1 MIYFSMGYWVI
12 GLALIV
18 SLAGVSCGLACIRQS
33 TKSVTARFR
42 LLWLFVAASSIG
54 GVGVALSVFVSMLG
68 FGVKGTTLRYDTTM
82 TTLFSALSGL
92 TVFVGLVVAGKN
104 LNWLRL
110 VAGALIMAGGLGTV
124 HLLLLSAIRVQGT
137 TERSLVSIIAVYVIA
152 GVLSALMMWFSLWA
166 RTVPVLMAGSLAY
179 AVMVTGMHYAGLTG
193 LQVHVDPTAAIP
205 EGDEL
210 FNFFVPFFIIGSLS
224 LAIPITAILVA
235 PDRREARQAPAPA
248 EPDLTHSASL
258 AVSSRKS
265 GRVKASAR

>member
-18 SLAGVSCGLACIRQS
+18 SVAGASCGLACIRQS

-68 FGVKGTTLRYDTTM
+68 FGVKGTTLRYDSTM

-92 TVFVGLVVAGKN
+92 TVFISLVIAGKT
-104 LNWLRL
+104 LNWIRL
-110 VAGALIMAGGLGTV
+110 VAGALVMAGGLGTV
-124 HLLLLSAIRVQGT
+124 HLLLLSAIRVQGST
-137 TERSLVSIIAVYVIA
+137 DRSLVSIVAVYVIA
-152 GVLSALMMWFSLWA
+152 AVASALMLWFSLWA
-166 RTVPVLMAGSLAY
+166 KTVPVLMVGSLAY

-193 LQVHVDPTAAIP
+193 LQVHLNNSAAIP

-210 FNFFVPFFIIGSLS
+210 FNFFVPFFIIGTLS
-224 LAIPITAILVA
+224 LTIPITAILVA
-235 PDRREARQAPAPA
+235 PDRREARQAPAA
-248 EPDLTHSASL
+248 VEPDTAHSPSL
-258 AVSSRKS
+258 AVASRKS
-265 GRVKASAR
+265 GRVKASVR

>member
-18 SLAGVSCGLACIRQS
+18 SVAGASCGLACIRQS

-92 TVFVGLVVAGKN
+92 TVFAALVIAGKT
-104 LNWLRL
+104 LNWFRL
-110 VAGALIMAGGLGTV
+110 IAGALVMAAGLGTV
-124 HLLLLSAIRVQGT
+124 HLLLLAAIRVQGS
-137 TERSLVSIIAVYVIA
+137 TERGLVSIIAVYVIA
-152 GVLSALMMWFSLWA
+152 AVASALMLWFSMWA
-166 RTVPVLMAGSLAY
+166 KTVPVLMVGSLAY

-193 LQVHVDPTAAIP
+193 LQVHVNSAAAIP
-205 EGDEL
+205 DGTEL
-210 FNFFVPFFIIGSLS
+210 FDFFVPFFVIGTLS
-224 LAIPITAILVA
+224 LTIPITAILVA
-235 PDRREARQAPAPA
+235 PDRREARQAPVPVELDAA
-248 EPDLTHSASL
+248 HSASL
-258 AVSSRKS
+258 AMSSRKS
-265 GRVKASAR
+265 GRVKASMR